1 MGTEGYALSQALDQ
15 LVPPRESEL
24 RRTVRAWFT
33 SLVRRVFPDAII
45 PEGVNLKEAPML
57 EETLIKWHDEIR
69 QEALKEGRQE
79 GQVLT
84 LRKMLLRQL
93 TLRFGRLPK
102 TVRSRVEKISSTQ
115 ELELLTEK
123 TLSARS
129 LKEMGIA

>member
-1 MGTEGYALSQALDQ
+1 
-15 LVPPRESEL
+15 
-24 RRTVRAWFT
+24 
-33 SLVRRVFPDAII
+33 
-45 PEGVNLKEAPML
+45 ML

-69 QEALKEGRQE
+69 QEALQE

-93 TLRFGRLPK
+93 ALRFGRVPK

-123 TLSARS
+123 VLSARS